1 MFNKA
6 NNSKF
11 QNAFH
16 WKTVLDPISEEKRVW
31 LSNTAPLVIF
41 FFFFFEMLGILVP
54 TYFFFYDKTEAA

>member
-41 FFFFFEMLGILVP
+41 FFFFERLDILVP